1 MNLLRARANIV
12 RIGRRL
18 SRVSLSNTA
27 RWNQTIHR
35 RFSRRSLTFIWIK
48 IRRRRCHENASD
60 CLRLDRCGGDAGD
73 TGTCLLL
80 TRLPSRRTMSRVQ
93 RSVPAILRP
102 GALLWSTARLRSGA
116 VWSTEILRFAATI
129 WSALLRLRLDPVAC
143 RAGASASRHFGSGPA
158 YSADRDDIPD
168 RPALFASANIWR
180 PRCTISKPCG
190 RDLTSHSKTAGPS
203 KPNSC
208 RAMSRAESLPRP
220 FAHGSQQAVPQAGG
234 PTSMYFRAAIDNA
247 ERNLPPCVAR

>member
-93 RSVPAILRP
+93 RSVPAILRSS
-102 GALLWSTARLRSGA
+102 ALLWSTATLRSGA
-116 VWSTEILRFAATI
+116 VLRFAATI
-129 WSALLRLRLDPVAC
+129 WSALLRLRLGQPTWRSSTAGNSSTRELMREWTHVLALYQGKDSYRERNYYSQSIH
-143 RAGASASRHFGSGPA
+143 RAAASAGLVRSTMLDRRRTAYRLAGTWRSSRG
-158 YSADRDDIPD
+158 
-168 RPALFASANIWR
+168 
-180 PRCTISKPCG
+180 
-190 RDLTSHSKTAGPS
+190 
-203 KPNSC
+203 C
-208 RAMSRAESLPRP
+208 R
-220 FAHGSQQAVPQAGG
+220 
-234 PTSMYFRAAIDNA
+234 
-247 ERNLPPCVAR
+247 

>member
-1 MNLLRARANIV
+1 MHDAPRANIV

-60 CLRLDRCGGDAGD
+60 CLRLDRCGVANGD

-93 RSVPAILRP
+93 RSVPAILRS
-102 GALLWSTARLRSGA
+102 GALLWSTATLRSGA
-116 VWSTEILRFAATI
+116 VLRFVATI
-129 WSALLRLRLDPVAC
+129 WSALLRLRLGQ
-143 RAGASASRHFGSGPA
+143 RIWRSSTAGNSSWA
-158 YSADRDDIPD
+158 RDDV
-168 RPALFASANIWR
+168 
-180 PRCTISKPCG
+180 G
-190 RDLTSHSKTAGPS
+190 RA
-203 KPNSC
+203 
-208 RAMSRAESLPRP
+208 
-220 FAHGSQQAVPQAGG
+220 AGG
-234 PTSMYFRAAIDNA
+234 R
-247 ERNLPPCVAR
+247 VARSDALAALDRLEPARYANHGQCGSAEGRCRGLRVDNRQRVGL